1 MTSGARPDQ
10 TGAGKTVAILGGGV
24 GGLVAAN
31 TLRKLLTREHRV
43 VLVDRTVWHTFAP
56 GYTAVMLGKKVAEQ
70 VSGDL
75 RRLGRK
81 GIEFIAAEISGID
94 ISSKTVHLSGQEL
107 SYDYL
112 IIAMGTQYTAGDI
125 SGLGTAY
132 TFYTLEGAEGLHEEI
147 DNFTSGRIAIVVP
160 GLPYKCPAAPYEGA
174 LLLDHYFRRKRLRAE
189 VEIRLFTPEPAPL
202 PVAGKAVGQRVTEIL
217 ARREI
222 SFSPNSRLQ
231 SVDPEAKKMSFH
243 DGTDAPYDLLIGVP
257 LHEVPTVVREAGLA
271 EEGGWIKVD
280 RETLATS
287 FEGVYAIGDV
297 TGIPLANGMMLPK
310 AGVFAHGEA
319 EVVARNIAAEIC
331 DSGTRWD
338 FGGQGSCFLETGQ
351 GKAAKV
357 DGRFYAEPEP
367 EVRMRQPS
375 FLWRW
380 EKEGFIRNWFW
391 RWF

>member
-1 MTSGARPDQ
+1 MT
-10 TGAGKTVAILGGGV
+10 TIAILGGGV

-31 TLRKLLTREHRV
+31 TLRKLLAREHRIL
-43 VLVDRTVWHTFAP
+43 LVDRTVWHTFAP

-70 VSGDL
+70 ISGDL
-75 RRLGRK
+75 RRLSRK

-94 ISSKTVHLSGQEL
+94 VSSKTLHLSGQEL
-107 SYDYL
+107 TYDYL
-112 IIAMGTQYTAGDI
+112 IVAMGTQYTAGEI
-125 SGLGTAY
+125 PGLGTAY
-132 TFYTLEGAEGLHEEI
+132 TYYTLEGAEGLREEI
-147 DNFTSGRIAIVVP
+147 DNFSSGRIAIVVP

-174 LLLDHYFRRKRLRAE
+174 LLLDHYFHQKRRRAE

-202 PVAGKAVGQRVTEIL
+202 PVAGKAIGQEVTEIL

-222 SFSPNSRLQ
+222 WFSPNSRLQ
-231 SVDPEAKKMSFH
+231 SVEPEAKKLTFQ

-257 LHEVPTVVREAGLA
+257 LHEVPTVVQEAGLA
-271 EEGGWIKVD
+271 EKGGWIKVD

-310 AGVFAHGEA
+310 AGVFAHTEA
-319 EVVARNIAAEIC
+319 EVVARNLAAEIC
-331 DSGTRWD
+331 GSKTRWE
-338 FGGQGSCFLETGQ
+338 FGGQGSCYLETGH

-357 DGRFYAEPEP
+357 DGHFYAEPDP
-367 EVRMRQPS
+367 EVRMRKPG

-380 EKEGFIRNWFW
+380 EKEGLLRTWFW